1 MQTTTLGRT
10 DLTVSVAGLG
20 CGGHSRLGL
29 GTGGSEEA
37 AVRIIQTAMDEGVNF
52 IDTAQVYDTET
63 VVGRAVQGRRDQVVL
78 STKVQ
83 IVEPGAAVTSND
95 CISGDVFAANF
106 EASLT
111 RLGTDYVDILHLHGV
126 APSQYDYCV
135 KEFVPA
141 LHRLRDQGKIRFL
154 GLTERF
160 ITDPEHAMLAQALQD
175 DFWDVIMVGFNLI
188 NPSARHRVFQHTQD
202 KNIGVLDMFAVRRAL
217 SNTDALREIIDD
229 LVKDGVIDGD
239 RLDVEDPLGFLT
251 EDNVAA
257 SVVEAAYRFCR
268 HEPGVDIILSGTGNL
283 DHLHENLTSI
293 QKPPLP
299 ESCRQRLEEI
309 FGAVDC
315 VSGN

>member
-1 MQTTTLGRT
+1 MQMTTLGRT
-10 DLTVSVAGLG
+10 GLNVSVAGLG

-52 IDTAQVYDTET
+52 IDTAQVYGTEA

-83 IVEPGAAVTSND
+83 IVKPGAAVTSND
-95 CISGDVFAANF
+95 CISGDGFAANF
-106 EASLT
+106 EDSLT

-126 APSQYDYCV
+126 APSQYDYCA
-135 KEFVPA
+135 KEFVPV
-141 LHRLRDQGKIRFL
+141 LDRLRDQGKIRFF

-160 ITDPEHAMLAQALQD
+160 ITDPEHAMLSQALED
-175 DFWDVIMVGFNLI
+175 EFWDVIMVGFNLI
-188 NPSARHRVFQHTQD
+188 NPSARHRVFQHTRD
-202 KNIGVLDMFAVRRAL
+202 ENIGVLDMFAVRRAL
-217 SNTDALREIIDD
+217 SDGDALRDIIDD
-229 LVKDGVIDGD
+229 LVKDRIIDGD
-239 RLDVEDPLGFLT
+239 RLDVENPLGFLT
-251 EDNVAA
+251 EDGAAA

-283 DHLHENLTSI
+283 DHLHENLSSI

-299 ESCRQRLEEI
+299 ENCQQRLQEI
-309 FGAVDC
+309 FGDVDS